1 MKRSIVSRIVPVL
14 IPVVLV
20 VGYVAVMGGTRSCPL
35 CTGIVDSTLKMAH
48 IRTVSSVAAAD
59 GQAAPD
65 QSTDQKKD
73 SKAADKPAGAGPGE
87 AAEDG
92 PDAVGF
98 KLQRRPGSV
107 DLKKEYDLSNP
118 QIPVDEIH
126 TLLPRDAIPALV
138 DPKEE
143 PASGASWLN
152 DKARVIEVDVNGD
165 AVAVPMAILN
175 WHEVANLT
183 VGGEPVAATYCPL
196 CDSATVFSRRLKKK
210 DGETVTLEF
219 GVSGALYNSNVL
231 MYDRTDKGLW
241 SQVLMKAA
249 TGPNAGRS
257 LKMMPI
263 RVVSFGAFKAA
274 HPDGRVVNRD
284 TGYSRNYDPEN
295 SPYDW
300 YFKTDRTLVD
310 VRGVGGAMAK
320 KTLGVG
326 IEADGKAW
334 FVPQSRLESG
344 PVTVKT
350 PLGDVVVRRTDAG
363 VSVDKAPEGVHTAQS
378 FYFDWSAFY
387 PHTEILADG

>member
-1 MKRSIVSRIVPVL
+1 MNRSIVSRFVPVL
-14 IPVVLV
+14 LPVGLV
-20 VGYVAVMGGTRSCPL
+20 VGYIGVMGGTRSCPM
-35 CTGIVDSTLKMAH
+35 CTGIVDSTLKIAH
-48 IRTVSSVAAAD
+48 IKTVSDTAVSGAGSTAGAEPGHAGKQPTGAKPGKTLAD
-59 GQAAPD
+59 G
-65 QSTDQKKD
+65 
-73 SKAADKPAGAGPGE
+73 ADAG
-87 AAEDG
+87 
-92 PDAVGF
+92 GF

-118 QIPVDEIH
+118 QIPIDEIH

-138 DPKEE
+138 NPKLESAE
-143 PASGASWLN
+143 AADWLG
-152 DKARVIEVDVNGD
+152 DDARVIVVEAGGE
-165 AVAVPMAILN
+165 AVAVPLVILN

-210 DGETVTLEF
+210 DGKTETLEF

-241 SQVLMKAA
+241 SQVLMKAV

-257 LKMMPI
+257 LEMNPI
-263 RVVSFGAFKAA
+263 RVVSFGSFKSS
-274 HPDGRVVNRD
+274 HPDGRVVSRD
-284 TGYSRNYDPEN
+284 TGYARDYDPKHQ
-295 SPYDW
+295 PYAW
-300 YFKTDRTLVD
+300 YFKTDKTLVD

-334 FVPQSRLESG
+334 FVPQSRLEAG

-350 PLGDVVVRRTDAG
+350 PLGDVVVSWTDAG

-387 PHTEILADG
+387 PHTEILSDG